1 MIDNNQN
8 NQEEQLITSVNPQKL
23 VEYFGGNIN
32 EIKEW
37 ADMSTKE
44 ELLISIKAFQ
54 REGMTEYTDTLLE
67 SLNSK

>member
-8 NQEEQLITSVNPQKL
+8 NQEEQLIIAVSPQKL
-23 VEYFGGNIN
+23 VEYFEGNIN

-54 REGMTEYTDTLLE
+54 REGMTEYIDTLLE

>member
-8 NQEEQLITSVNPQKL
+8 NQEEQLIISVSPQKL
-23 VEYFGGNIN
+23 VEYFEGNIN

-54 REGMTEYTDTLLE
+54 REGMTEYIDTLLE